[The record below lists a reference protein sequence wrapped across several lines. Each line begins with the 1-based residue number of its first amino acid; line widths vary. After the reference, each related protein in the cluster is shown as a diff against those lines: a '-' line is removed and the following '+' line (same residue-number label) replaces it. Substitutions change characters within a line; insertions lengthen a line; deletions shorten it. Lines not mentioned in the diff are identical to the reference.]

1 MRHRIIPCL
10 LLSGAGLVKTTRFK
24 DPTYVGDPI
33 NAVRIFNEKEIDEL
47 IFLDIK
53 AAESGSLPN
62 LDTLRSIASECFM
75 PLCYGGGVTSLQQ
88 IEQIL
93 KTGVEKV
100 AINSA
105 LVTAPGMVEE
115 AAKRFGSST
124 IVASIDHKKNLWR
137 RVEAFTRGGRK
148 AAGISAVELAKR
160 AEGLGVGEILLTSI
174 ERDGTMTGYDIE
186 VTRQVSD
193 AVGVPVVASGGAGSL
208 QHFRD
213 VLEDGHAS
221 AVAAGAFFVFVGRHR
236 AVLITYPSQADLVGH
251 VYA

>member
-1 MRHRIIPCL
+1 MRQRIIPCL
-10 LLSGAGLVKTTRFK
+10 LLSGAGLVKTMRFK
-24 DPTYVGDPI
+24 DPTYIGDPI
-33 NAVRIFNEKEIDEL
+33 NAVRIFNEKEVDEL
-47 IFLDIK
+47 IFLDIQ
-53 AAESGSLPN
+53 ATQSGRPPR

-88 IEQIL
+88 IEEIL

-100 AINSA
+100 AVNSA
-105 LVTAPGMVEE
+105 LAKSPGMVEE

-124 IVASIDHKKNLWR
+124 IVASIDFKRTIWR
-137 RVEAFTRGGRK
+137 RVEAFTHGGRQ
-148 AAGISAVELAKR
+148 ATGFSPEDLAKR
-160 AEGLGVGEILLTSI
+160 AEALGVGEILLTSI
-174 ERDGTMTGYDIE
+174 ERDGTMSGYDLD

-193 AVGVPVVASGGAGSL
+193 AVTVPVVASGGAGGL

-213 VLEDGHAS
+213 ALSQGHAS

-236 AVLITYPSQADLVGH
+236 AVLITYPSQADLVDH